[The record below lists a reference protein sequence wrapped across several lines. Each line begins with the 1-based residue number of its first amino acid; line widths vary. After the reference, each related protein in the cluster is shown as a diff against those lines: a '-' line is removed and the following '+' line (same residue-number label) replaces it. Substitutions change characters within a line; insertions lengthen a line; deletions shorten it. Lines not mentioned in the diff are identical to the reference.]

1 MDGRVRTRRCR
12 LKRHRRGNCQ
22 MRIPVRLTN
31 YARRPPIHVRYSLAS
46 GHPGQ
51 AAEQPPA
58 PQCPT
63 QEEVGELRTH
73 QPVCAG
79 SDMSATGLPS
89 DFFSASRGAR
99 RASPKKKKN
108 KRAAAPASPEPADKK
123 ARVAVQAPADSNP
136 EQLIEAFLD
145 LQADVAQITGES
157 VKESAQLTATL
168 DEHRAAADD
177 NEQREL
183 EQRVQ
188 DLKRKSEA
196 YKARRLAAQRPK
208 DGRNSGGSRAKAI
221 DPDSVWRSRAI

>member
-1 MDGRVRTRRCR
+1 
-12 LKRHRRGNCQ
+12 
-22 MRIPVRLTN
+22 
-31 YARRPPIHVRYSLAS
+31 
-46 GHPGQ
+46 
-51 AAEQPPA
+51 
-58 PQCPT
+58 
-63 QEEVGELRTH
+63 
-73 QPVCAG
+73 
-79 SDMSATGLPS
+79 MSATGLPS

-99 RASPKKKKN
+99 RASPKRKN
-108 KRAAAPASPEPADKK
+108 KRPAAPASPEPADKK

-208 DGRNSGGSRAKAI
+208 DGRKSGGSRAKAF